1 MGIGSTIYGRSL
13 SFQKSI
19 SGHQAQHHSKPY
31 SRANSFSSNCTRRS
45 IISSEVAC
53 SHTPTPS
60 RARSLGRHSAK
71 EMEPHRLLL
80 FRAPRQSAG
89 TGPSGRLWSRLIG
102 HARCRVFNAA
112 CLPCL
117 SILGPVLQLAI
128 LSGNRDLAPL
138 LRPAR
143 HCGYPGLGA
152 ARDNLHAQTLSAC
165 LHATWPCAS
174 PFCRKT

>member
-112 CLPCL
+112 WSEPALPIDSGTGPAACNPIWEPRPRTVAKARPSLRL
-117 SILGPVLQLAI
+117 SWVG
-128 LSGNRDLAPL
+128 
-138 LRPAR
+138 
-143 HCGYPGLGA
+143 CG
-152 ARDNLHAQTLSAC
+152 T
-165 LHATWPCAS
+165 
-174 PFCRKT
+174 